1 MDKLLN
7 QKGHRIVT
15 KWFQPYMILES
26 AKKYFDLK
34 DYTFNGQNKFEMMD
48 KFLEEIKNSE
58 KITVGLYMKNVN
70 KFYLLTLK
78 NGIDE
83 NNDITALYNLLF
95 KNQFNSDEHYDSDD
109 WVEITT
115 DTDKAFSMIDL
126 GKAEASFIMN
136 LE

>member
-1 MDKLLN
+1 
-7 QKGHRIVT
+7 
-15 KWFQPYMILES
+15 
-26 AKKYFDLK
+26 
-34 DYTFNGQNKFEMMD
+34 
-48 KFLEEIKNSE
+48 
-58 KITVGLYMKNVN
+58 MKNVN

-78 NGIDE
+78 DGIQE

-109 WVEITT
+109 WIEITT

-136 LE
+136 LV

>member
-83 NNDITALYNLLF
+83 NNDISKY
-95 KNQFNSDEHYDSDD
+95 Y
-109 WVEITT
+109 
-115 DTDKAFSMIDL
+115 MIVHR
-126 GKAEASFIMN
+126 FIKQ
-136 LE
+136 